1 MLRIFSRVI
10 SFRQKSF
17 FIAHTG
23 RAGSI
28 LACTSG
34 NVPSGYHWLRLFPC
48 QIMCLTSKWW
58 WIDNIQWWTD
68 TLAIEGRLRSLS
80 VSTIAQDSR
89 TYHVNGGLKI
99 VDSLWSLHLG
109 ISTDHFTILVAAY
122 ISLVICER
130 FRNRSRPS
138 IYSNCYMLT
147 ISPSPDLD
155 SWSGIGTACLQEC
168 RLDDQSSIECMAPK
182 KNKQVMS
189 FWPQHWAQI
198 RHLLRNKPTQDWCP
212 WVSKIYSA
220 AKVTSEK
227 LFGNPTSICVT

>member
-1 MLRIFSRVI
+1 MWFRFAKKVFYRPHWPRRFYLSLHKRQRSIRVPLAPFISLSDNVLDLEMVGESTISSGELILWLLRV
-10 SFRQKSF
+10 
-17 FIAHTG
+17 
-23 RAGSI
+23 
-28 LACTSG
+28 
-34 NVPSGYHWLRLFPC
+34 
-48 QIMCLTSKWW
+48 
-58 WIDNIQWWTD
+58 
-68 TLAIEGRLRSLS
+68 LRSLP
-80 VSTIAQDSR
+80 VSTIARDSR
-89 TYHVNGGLKI
+89 TYHINGALKI
-99 VDSLWSLHLG
+99 VGSLWSLHLG

-227 LFGNPTSICVT
+227 LFGYPTSICVT